1 MADMLTPEME
11 IFGNPQKVG
20 LKEIRQAFLTK
31 AMSLHPDIVPQA
43 SQDEF
48 RQICYT
54 YECVRWL
61 PVFLWTGEREVEI
74 PNRVMEWDAYTLQDA
89 FMTFGRTIASGG
101 DAPRPGDLVAPCRI
115 ELRDV
120 LLGNFKTLRL
130 VKDICCSECKGEGRS
145 LGSYCRAC
153 GGKGAVRTDERIN
166 FEIPPGSATGNLQI
180 IPGKG
185 SYHVDEKVTG
195 DLLIVF
201 EELLPPQWKRRGV
214 DCHCEV
220 EVDVTTLA
228 LGGTASVENP
238 SGERVYFKVPA
249 GTQGGR
255 IVPIPGQG
263 FPQYRTRSWGILQ
276 CRVIPKLPPLDRGE
290 RELFM
295 RLRELG
301 VQRGGIQYRTQGR
314 FGVLVI
320 RPENDSPMI
329 SEELV
334 DLAVVLQTSGL
345 IPAVDMTALVPF
357 APRSILNGLVAVYN
371 RCFQRGQMKVVAHP
385 EVATALKSLQIGALF
400 EVIVSAEEL
409 DGKVAVQVANPFEMI
424 IHGKWEVY
432 PMGANALVCD
442 LLLGNP
448 DLLESL
454 EPQGHAFKSFDFSQ
468 VPQIDSFLIG
478 KLIRVFKYCT
488 SASGEVILI
497 GVRPNV
503 ARVLVDTG
511 LHGLFRQV
519 KSIDDLPD

>member
-1 MADMLTPEME
+1 MSNMFTPNLEL
-11 IFGNPQKVG
+11 FGNPLKVG
-20 LKEIRQAFLTK
+20 LGDVRHMFLTK
-31 AMSLHPDIVPQA
+31 AFASHPDIVSQA

-48 RQICYT
+48 RMLCYT

-74 PNRVMEWDAYTLQDA
+74 PNRVVEWDAYSLQDA
-89 FMTFGRTIASGG
+89 FQTFGRTLTSGG
-101 DAPRPGDLVAPCRI
+101 DSFRPGDLVVPCRI

-130 VKDICCSECKGEGRS
+130 SKDVCCTECNGEGRS
-145 LGSYCRAC
+145 LGGYCRSC
-153 GGKGAVRTDERIN
+153 GGKGTIRSEERVN
-166 FEIPPGSATGNLQI
+166 FEIPPGSTSGNMQV

-185 SYHVDEKVTG
+185 SYHQAQKAPG
-195 DLLIVF
+195 DLLVVF
-201 EELLPPQWKRRGV
+201 EEQLPPHLRRQGV

-220 EVDVTTLA
+220 EVDVTILA
-228 LGGTASVENP
+228 LGGTASAENP
-238 SGERVYFKVPA
+238 SGEKVYFKVPP
-249 GTQGGR
+249 GTHSGR

-263 FPQYRTRSWGILQ
+263 FPQYRTRSWGSLL
-276 CRVIPKLPPLDRGE
+276 CRMIPKLPSLDHGE

-329 SEELV
+329 AEELV

-345 IPAVDMTALVPF
+345 VPAVDMTGLVPF
-357 APRSILNGLVAVYN
+357 APRSVLNALVAVYN

-409 DGKVAVQVANPFEMI
+409 DGKPASATLNPFEMVTR
-424 IHGKWEVY
+424 GKWEVY
-432 PMGANALVCD
+432 PMGASALVCD
-442 LLLGNP
+442 VLLGNP
-448 DLLESL
+448 DLLDSL
-454 EPQGHAFKSFDFSQ
+454 EPQGHAFKAFDLSQ
-468 VPQIDSFLIG
+468 IPQVDSFLIG

-488 SASGEVILI
+488 SAGGEVLLI

-503 ARVLVDTG
+503 ARVLIDTG

-519 KSIDDLPD
+519 KNVDELPD